1 MAKQAT
7 QAHAVHHNNTAAYD
21 VAPRVHHPRPPQYNS
36 HRVVNKPWLA
46 RSIEPVSPEPPR
58 KRPMQIGNTSPE
70 IRPAKRL
77 AGNFRPMVGT
87 GSLGA
92 SNYSSCTNL
101 NEGVT
106 GKIVH
111 RPKPPKII
119 DLCPSPIISSRGSDE
134 LLTRDFLRRRNADKL
149 TTSSPKTSTN
159 NASDEDVNDIA
170 KVLTDLHGVKGPTE
184 HFADPGI

>member
-7 QAHAVHHNNTAAYD
+7 QAHAVNHPSNTL
-21 VAPRVHHPRPPQYNS
+21 APRVHHPRLPQYNS
-36 HRVVNKPWLA
+36 HRVDNGPIPT

-134 LLTRDFLRRRNADKL
+134 LLTRDFLRRWNADKL
-149 TTSSPKTSTN
+149 TSSPKTSTN
-159 NASDEDVNDIA
+159 NASDEDVNGIA
-170 KVLTDLHGVKGPTE
+170 KVLTDLHGVKEPTE